1 MESDLT
7 EKNVTSITTESGT
20 TIGKDDVIKASPYFV
35 VTAEDA
41 IDAYKETPFNTL
53 YYYPIGEQNVY
64 VAGYY
69 PAAAFE
75 DVVEDYKGQQLE
87 WVDDNASTGAVDVQV
102 STNTLIGTK
111 DKRFDGETM
120 KFAHILS
127 KITFKAKLD
136 ENMYK
141 YVGNVRITVSAE
153 DNPMMRGIYASYT
166 NRKEQVYQPYAWKHT
181 ENETAESETA
191 KLPEWKSPETDALL
205 SQVNDL
211 EVGVLYIMPSQSSLK
226 NIHLSY
232 SISDTGDFTTE
243 GAYTEYEQTLD
254 EEAFTD
260 ADGKNLAKLKAG
272 DAYEI
277 KLIFYQSEIKLT
289 GVPVE
294 WENGGTVTVSVYP
307 YPSVTDKSAI

>member
-1 MESDLT
+1 
-7 EKNVTSITTESGT
+7 
-20 TIGKDDVIKASPYFV
+20 
-35 VTAEDA
+35 
-41 IDAYKETPFNTL
+41 
-53 YYYPIGEQNVY
+53 
-64 VAGYY
+64 
-69 PAAAFE
+69 
-75 DVVEDYKGQQLE
+75 
-87 WVDDNASTGAVDVQV
+87 
-102 STNTLIGTK
+102 
-111 DKRFDGETM
+111 M

-153 DNPMMRGIYASYT
+153 DNPMMRGIYASYKD
-166 NRKEQVYQPYAWKHT
+166 REGQVYQPYAWEST

-211 EVGVLYIMPSQSSLK
+211 ELGTLYIMPGQSSLK
-226 NIHLSY
+226 KIHLAY

-254 EEAFTD
+254 EVAFTD
-260 ADGKNLAKLKAG
+260 ADGNDLKEPLKAG